1 VGGAFF
7 VALAALV
14 GTGAVALAWSQARRA
29 AASTRGDP
37 VALALAL
44 RRLPAG
50 ERLGELL
57 RRTIPGSWEHDLA
70 AEALAAPDDATRVA
84 AMNLALADVEH
95 ALTEGG
101 LWPRTGVRI
110 ALFGAALC
118 AFAAYFADGGWTKRV
133 LATLLIGAGAALA
146 CVEAGQRAA
155 RHATRQRRAIDDLIA
170 TVFGDTRKAD
180 AAPRRALAGRRRR
193 RR

>member
-1 VGGAFF
+1 MIGASF
-7 VALAALV
+7 VALAAVV
-14 GTGAVALAWSQARRA
+14 GLGAVALSWSQARRA
-29 AASTRGDP
+29 AAPTGGDP
-37 VALALAL
+37 TALALAL
-44 RRLPAG
+44 RRLPVS

-57 RRTIPGSWEHDLA
+57 RRTSPGSWEHDLA
-70 AEALAAPDDATRVA
+70 AEALVAPDDAARIA
-84 AMNLALADVEH
+84 AMNLALAEVEH

-118 AFAAYFADGGWTKRV
+118 GFAAYFADGGWSKRV
-133 LATLLIGAGAALA
+133 LAILLIGAGAALA

-155 RHATRQRRAIDDLIA
+155 RHATRQRRAIDELIGA
-170 TVFGDTRKAD
+170 VFADMPKGD